1 MEPVIEIKNLTKYYG
16 QTRGIEDLNLTIRKG
31 EIFGF
36 LGPNGAGKSTTI
48 RLILNLL
55 RPDSGTIK
63 IFNKDLN
70 KCSRHIFKQIG
81 NLPGELTLYEELT
94 GIYFLN
100 YLNSFSRK
108 PAHLQEELITA
119 FQLKRDELGK
129 KIKYYSH
136 GMKQKLGIIQ
146 AIQEEP
152 DLLIM
157 DEPSESL
164 DPLNKSVLYDYLK
177 RFKRIGKTIF
187 FSSHNLAEVDKICDR
202 VGLVRN
208 GKLIAE
214 ESIANLKKKMV
225 RRMDIQFKE
234 KVNFIEFKGKNITIK
249 KSKNRRLVLYV
260 TGDIDWIIK
269 KISGYEI
276 ENLIFPESTLE
287 DTFMTYYQ

>member
-1 MEPVIEIKNLTKYYG
+1 MEAVIEINNVTKYYG
-16 QTRGIEDLNLTIRKG
+16 QTRGIEDLNLTIHKG

-70 KCSRHIFKQIG
+70 KYYRHIFKQIG

-94 GIYFLN
+94 GTYFLN
-100 YLNSFSRK
+100 YLNSFSGK

-119 FQLKRDELGK
+119 FQLKSEELKK

-152 DLLIM
+152 NLLIM
-157 DEPSESL
+157 DEPSEGL
-164 DPLNKSVLYDYLK
+164 DPLNKNVLYDYLK

-225 RRMDIQFKE
+225 RRLDIQFKE
-234 KVNFIEFKGKNITIK
+234 KVNYNEFKGKNIKIK
-249 KSKNRRLVLYV
+249 ESKNRLLVLYV